1 MTDQTGIGDEAVAAI
16 IKGVTWKTALIV
28 FIAVLLVLV
37 GGNAWHPWWIMPVSI
52 LFGGALGLLNFRFL
66 AITVQQVYLRK
77 GAPAGLSKFAGMI
90 ISMLKL
96 SAIFAVLFIVVKF
109 QVLHILGTVA
119 GFSLCFLAILWEGV
133 LLVKGTFKQG
143 G

>member
-1 MTDQTGIGDEAVAAI
+1 MTHETGIGEEAVAAI

-28 FIAVLLVLV
+28 FIAVLLILV
-37 GGNAWHPWWIMPVSI
+37 GGNAWQPWWIMPVSI

-66 AITVQQVYLRK
+66 ASTVQQVYLRK
-77 GAPAGLSKFAGMI
+77 GVPAGLSKFAGMI

-96 SAIFAVLFIVVKF
+96 SAIFAVLFIIVKF
-109 QVLHILGTVA
+109 RVLHILGTVA

-133 LLVKGTFKQG
+133 LLVKSTLKQG
-143 G
+143 E